1 MEVFIL
7 KELCTQGKGAFDDE
21 AVPPGLVTVLRLAAV
36 WLGVLGG
43 AGGSLAR
50 GLPGSICARELC
62 LPAGDVA

>member
-43 AGGSLAR
+43 AGGVSR
-50 GLPGSICARELC
+50 GAPGSICARELC
-62 LPAGDVA
+62 LRAGDVA